1 MVRGAQ
7 RGAPVY
13 SRDPRKVMSST
24 SNHEIVDVCPTQIQP
39 ISHYMTEMVQVDQE
53 SALKAKSSTS
63 NQSIVDVCPT
73 QNQQISRS
81 MTEMVQAVQESA
93 LKTMPSISNHSIVDV
108 CPTQNEQISHS
119 MTETVQVA
127 RETAL
132 KAMPSRVKMDYLGIC
147 AAQNQKKHLLR
158 AKMLQLAQES
168 IPKVMTS
175 PLKLRYLD
183 VCAEL
188 NQPVNPFIA
197 EMLQVD
203 LEYVPS
209 SSIIKIAGNNRLM
222 PVKRVTDN
230 DTMVLAKVLA
240 NNTFVKGLDL
250 RFNTL
255 TDTGAEHIGKL
266 LQVTPALSHLNLMG
280 NDIGAEG
287 AEFIARALHHTQSL
301 IALATVLIQ
310 NRTIKSL
317 NVNRPILYSLQE
329 EVTIHFSGMLE
340 VNYCLQELHLSKH
353 EMSDVAVERLCE
365 GLERNFTLRFLDLSC
380 NRITCDGVKCLA
392 TLLKQNTALEILDLS
407 SNRMEDDGAMHLGD
421 ALSMYNNNLKA
432 LAVVSNN
439 ITGKGLVPLSNAIK
453 TNSTLSYVYIWGNKL
468 DEASCVAFADLLNT
482 GRLTPECTD
491 VEPYVVDG
499 RVYLAELFHG
509 LRKHYYWTPSY
520 GVVDHPISNSSL
532 PIRADY
538 QSFSQD

>member
-53 SALKAKSSTS
+53 SAL
-63 NQSIVDVCPT
+63 
-73 QNQQISRS
+73 
-81 MTEMVQAVQESA
+81 
-93 LKTMPSISNHSIVDV
+93 
-108 CPTQNEQISHS
+108 
-119 MTETVQVA
+119 
-127 RETAL
+127 
-132 KAMPSRVKMDYLGIC
+132 
-147 AAQNQKKHLLR
+147 
-158 AKMLQLAQES
+158 
-168 IPKVMTS
+168 KVMTS

-287 AEFIARALHHTQSL
+287 AEFIARALHRNETLKSLKMTGNKIENTGAMHFAAMLQINSSLEELDLGDCDLHTQSL